1 MAYFEDSNDG
11 KRTRCWPRA
20 TRALQ
25 RWSIEPYFPP
35 LGHSKSKCSNHS
47 NNCRSRSGDKWPK
60 RAWRWWT
67 PWPCAR
73 WRRSCCGARNRCR
86 VPLSLAPLPATE
98 LQIPLEENSLDSNSP
113 RCKLPT
119 SICVHTRARA
129 YMPVCKRINPT
140 LLRVCLLHVCIFT
153 HVHTYMHIN
162 TYTCTYIQ
170 MYIHAYAHTYTC
182 ATIYAHKP

>member
-1 MAYFEDSNDG
+1 LAYFEDSNDG
-11 KRTRCWPRA
+11 KRTAGLGQRGRYRGGASSLIFRHWVIQSQSA
-20 TRALQ
+20 AIIQTTVVQGAGTR
-25 RWSIEPYFPP
+25 
-35 LGHSKSKCSNHS
+35 
-47 NNCRSRSGDKWPK
+47 PK

-129 YMPVCKRINPT
+129 YMPVCIRINPT